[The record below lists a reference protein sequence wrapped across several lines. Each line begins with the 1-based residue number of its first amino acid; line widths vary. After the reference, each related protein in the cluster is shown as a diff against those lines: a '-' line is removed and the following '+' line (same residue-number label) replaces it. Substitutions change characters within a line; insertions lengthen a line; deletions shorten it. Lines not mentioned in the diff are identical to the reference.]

1 MNEDRPHSGDVQPG
15 QASGD
20 GTAPPTDL
28 RRFKPETRVTN
39 QKALPTV
46 ALITSVAALS
56 VSAISSVVYI
66 TLIIMYENDALN
78 GDGFIL
84 PLPLFSWL
92 FIVLPLCVIATIL
105 TLIGCMMQT
114 VTQRTGLHF
123 ILIVLALPLLP
134 ILLVFALSFVARFP

>member
-1 MNEDRPHSGDVQPG
+1 M
-15 QASGD
+15 
-20 GTAPPTDL
+20 
-28 RRFKPETRVTN
+28 
-39 QKALPTV
+39 

-84 PLPLFSWL
+84 PLPIFCWL